1 MKHFFLD
8 NTLAE
13 NEWLQMNLL
22 LTIVMVKEIPASLK
36 WIFNNE
42 QYPRLGKLHVFRM
55 ILRVNAAAYKRGFS
69 LLKLIKTD
77 LPKRDKSRYG
87 LRNKSRYS

>member
-1 MKHFFLD
+1 MEVVDAFGIFDQQHATEHDLYKTGAKITLTVFFHWKTMKHFFLD

-42 QYPRLGKLHVFRM
+42 
-55 ILRVNAAAYKRGFS
+55 
-69 LLKLIKTD
+69 
-77 LPKRDKSRYG
+77 
-87 LRNKSRYS
+87 